1 MRKIFIVTSVIEASN
16 SVFSTEIRLTQTI
29 DTIESISRQQPS
41 ADIIFVDG
49 SPNSYAKIIKRINP
63 KINYMHIA
71 RERPDLLNDVLYSP
85 NKSIGEATLIKA
97 AIDRDLLKLLDYDF
111 IIKATGRYYYENLND
126 NYFQESSVNK
136 FLFIQSKDDVREWN
150 NGRVDY
156 SLIKDLRYPDGK
168 RHIFKTGLYALSTK
182 KLWRFRDK
190 LANIIT
196 KLKNPLYQNYDIE
209 NLLYN
214 ELLDEVV
221 SNNIVNVDWKILGWC
236 ANGIFVNT

>member
-16 SVFSTEIRLTQTI
+16 SVFSTEVRLNQTI
-29 DTIESISRQQPS
+29 KTIESIKQQQPS

-49 SPNSYAKIIKRINP
+49 SLNSYEKDIKAIDP
-63 KINYMHIA
+63 KINYLYIKRM
-71 RERPDLLNDVLYSP
+71 RPDLLNDILYSN
-85 NKSIGEATLIKA
+85 NKSIGEASLIKA
-97 AIDRDLLKLLDYDF
+97 AIDHDLLNLLNYDF

-126 NYFQESSVNK
+126 DYFQESSINK
-136 FLFIQSKDDVREWN
+136 FLFIQSEDDIREWN
-150 NGRVDY
+150 NGYVDY
-156 SLIKDLRYPDGK
+156 SLIKDVRYPDSK

-182 KLWRFRDK
+182 KLWKFRDK
-190 LANIIT
+190 LTNIVT

-221 SNNIVNVDWKILGWC
+221 SNNIINVDWKILGWC

>member
-16 SVFSTEIRLTQTI
+16 SVFSTDSRLAQTI
-29 DTIESISRQQPS
+29 DTIKSISRQQPA

-49 SPNSYAKIIKRINP
+49 SKSSYKKILKEVNP
-63 KINYMHIA
+63 KINYLHIA
-71 RERPDLLNDVLYSP
+71 QERPDLLNTILYSN

-97 AIDRDLLKLLDYDF
+97 AIDKDFLKLLEYDF

-126 NYFQESSVNK
+126 GHFQESSINK
-136 FLFIQSKDDVREWN
+136 FLFIQSENDVREWN
-150 NGRVDY
+150 NGQIDY
-156 SLIKDLRYPDGK
+156 SLIKDSRYPNNK

-182 KLWRFRDK
+182 KLWMFRDK
-190 LANIIT
+190 LINIIT

-221 SNNIVNVDWKILGWC
+221 SNNIINVDWKILGWC

>member
-71 RERPDLLNDVLYSP
+71 RERPDLLND
-85 NKSIGEATLIKA
+85 
-97 AIDRDLLKLLDYDF
+97 
-111 IIKATGRYYYENLND
+111 YYENLND
-126 NYFQESSVNK
+126 KYFQESSVNK

-221 SNNIVNVDWKILGWC
+221 SNNIINVDWKILGWC